1 MPSNKGITEESYIRD
16 LPFSSLRYL
25 SAHLDPDEL
34 WKRFVV
40 FVPKNL
46 DSQQPFQE
54 RYSAMQVKLFEERG
68 TRKNGSATSSII
80 NDWCTQNPRI
90 KHLLKALTDAEL
102 YAAAD
107 YLSVKVLGHEPV
119 ARRASVTH
127 IPSPSDILPDPPSFS
142 PAQNIDGF
150 DEKKFHDK
158 KNLSDL
164 TDKNT
169 VIYSRSNSAS
179 VQMARIP
186 SFDVYP
192 STDAE
197 AGPPQC
203 SVEKSQK
210 QQNSDNVCSGGQF
223 TLPEIFPQ
231 TKIQEFSYK
240 ALSLITNGFDDRCY
254 SDGGR
259 IIGSGGFGKVYLG
272 IPSNGYKV
280 AIKTLKTDDDASKD
294 QQYQSMMNKQF
305 QTELETLSKYR
316 HEHIVPFIGFSID
329 EQQKCLV
336 YQYMPNGSLEDRLG
350 CVDNTKPLPWKLR
363 VTITLGTAE
372 GIVYL
377 NDNKLVHRDIKSANV
392 LLDENFSPKVGDFA
406 TVRVAPSGSGLSTL
420 VSTKLV
426 IGTSA
431 YMAPEAPRF
440 DISAKLD
447 SFAFG
452 VVLLEILTGLPPLDE
467 TRSENDLLSYI
478 EENCDDEDI
487 SEYLDSEAGE
497 WDTDVANVIYSISKK
512 CVENKK
518 KDRVLVSQVLP
529 QLQELVKEL

>member
-1 MPSNKGITEESYIRD
+1 MPSSRVITEETYIRD

-25 SAHLDPDEL
+25 SSHLDPDEL

-40 FVPKNL
+40 FVPKKL
-46 DSQQPFQE
+46 DSQHFQE
-54 RYSAMQVKLFEERG
+54 RYSALQVKLFEERG
-68 TRKNGSATSSII
+68 TKKNGSPTSSII
-80 NDWCTQNPRI
+80 NDWGTQNARV
-90 KHLLKALTDAEL
+90 KHLLKALTEAEL

-107 YLSVKVLGHEPV
+107 YISVKVLGHEPV

-127 IPSPSDILPDPPSFS
+127 IPSPSDILPDTPSFS

-150 DEKKFHDK
+150 DDK
-158 KNLSDL
+158 KLHGNKDISILTGKNSYSSQSKSD
-164 TDKNT
+164 
-169 VIYSRSNSAS
+169 
-179 VQMARIP
+179 VQIARIP

-192 STDAE
+192 SNDPLA
-197 AGPPQC
+197 APPPR
-203 SVEKSQK
+203 SVDKLKKSQ
-210 QQNSDNVCSGGQF
+210 NVDEGNKF

-231 TKIQEFSYK
+231 SKIQEFSYK
-240 ALSLITNGFDDRCY
+240 ALSLITDGFDDRCL

-280 AIKTLKTDDDASKD
+280 AIKTLKNDDDAAKD
-294 QQYQSMMNKQF
+294 HQYQTMMNKQF
-305 QTELETLSKYR
+305 QTELETLSEYR
-316 HEHIVPFIGFSID
+316 HEHIVPFIGFSVD
-329 EQQKCLV
+329 QQQKCLV
-336 YQYMPNGSLEDRLG
+336 YQYMPNGSLEDRLA

-363 VTITLGTAE
+363 VSISQGTAE

-377 NDNKLVHRDIKSANV
+377 NNNKLVHRDIKSANV

-452 VVLLEILTGLPPLDE
+452 VVLLELLTGLPPLDDA
-467 TRSENDLLSYI
+467 RSENDLLSFV

-487 SEYLDSEAGE
+487 SKYLDSKAGE
-497 WDTDVANVIYSISKK
+497 WDIGVANIIYSISKK

-518 KDRVLVSQVLP
+518 KDRVLVSQIFPKLE
-529 QLQELVKEL
+529 ELVKQI